1 MTEESK
7 DVEVVSGFISHVIA
21 QEAAYSSPCY
31 LGAVKE
37 NNILFYSIIEKGVHA
52 RQRQFPTH
60 LFSAFF

>member
-52 RQRQFPTH
+52 R
-60 LFSAFF
+60 